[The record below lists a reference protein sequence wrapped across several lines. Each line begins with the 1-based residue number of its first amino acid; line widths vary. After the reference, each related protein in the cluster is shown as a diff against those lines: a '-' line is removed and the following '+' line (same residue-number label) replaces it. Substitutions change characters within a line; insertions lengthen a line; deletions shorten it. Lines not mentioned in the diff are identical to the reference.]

1 MTIKTWL
8 QARKVKKE
16 TRREQYVIPV
26 PPFSLPEVV
35 FPKSKSKS
43 HEKPISARR
52 WIRSDVLRNF
62 KDSQG
67 LLPGRKR
74 FAMSKKDE
82 ERKEEI
88 EKKDGVEKVPP
99 RDNREGSVDPY
110 TGEVEPPAPDAYR
123 ISEIVPTDP
132 DNREGENYLMNE
144 EDSLDKFILD
154 ADSEEVMDQIDDY
167 TDNEEVLEDFKE
179 RQDLADGGR
188 QKLEQKL
195 NQHNSMDPT
204 LSGGDVDAAWEDS
217 VVSGEESVGGTV
229 KTPDQDVVD
238 ELGEA
243 VGLTYE
249 DDEPLDYDK
258 KVLDR
263 DRQRWEL
270 DPSSADENEE
280 NTADEEEES
289 PPHKA

>member
-1 MTIKTWL
+1 
-8 QARKVKKE
+8 
-16 TRREQYVIPV
+16 
-26 PPFSLPEVV
+26 
-35 FPKSKSKS
+35 
-43 HEKPISARR
+43 
-52 WIRSDVLRNF
+52 
-62 KDSQG
+62 
-67 LLPGRKR
+67 
-74 FAMSKKDE
+74 MSKKDE

-99 RDNREGSVDPY
+99 RDNREGPVDPY

-123 ISEIVPTDP
+123 MSEIVPTDP

-280 NTADEEEES
+280 NTEDEEEES